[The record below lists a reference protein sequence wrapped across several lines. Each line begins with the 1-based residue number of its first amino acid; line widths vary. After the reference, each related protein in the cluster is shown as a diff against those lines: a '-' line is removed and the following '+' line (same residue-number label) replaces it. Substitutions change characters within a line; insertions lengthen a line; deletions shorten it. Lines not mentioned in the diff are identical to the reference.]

1 MLSGLKGITR
11 SFRPSPP
18 LGRGS
23 REGGPGHRAGAGGRG
38 ECGAAPRGPVWYLE
52 ISSIWFVC
60 PSASSL
66 SICEVTVSPCQ
77 GHVPSGLKLDGR
89 NREELFVGIGCTGD
103 PGTRSRAPAHG
114 EPGRKAGD
122 GKRASLGA
130 SCKNCCRVTSCGLGA
145 AGRLLSITSPLSLP
159 VCVSYLGRFY
169 QDLKDRDVTFS
180 PASIEKEL
188 INFCREARGKE
199 NRLVSSW

>member
-103 PGTRSRAPAHG
+103 PGHPEPRSGPRGAR
-114 EPGRKAGD
+114 EKSRRWEAGLP
-122 GKRASLGA
+122 RCL
-130 SCKNCCRVTSCGLGA
+130 LLE
-145 AGRLLSITSPLSLP
+145 LLSRDLLWARCSWAIAEHHLPSLSSSLCFLPGKILPGPQRQRCHVLTSLYRKRTYKLLP
-159 VCVSYLGRFY
+159 RSKR
-169 QDLKDRDVTFS
+169 Q
-180 PASIEKEL
+180 
-188 INFCREARGKE
+188 RESAGE
-199 NRLVSSW
+199 